1 LDLPAGGWRWE
12 MKDEKK
18 KTGKMK
24 MRLAKTNVKG
34 KSLRVKNCTIYF
46 FISVFL
52 CGFCGCSLWGDFV
65 GFFKP
70 EGSPSDEEIFSS
82 YSLTELKKSSA
93 ADVLTVLHRP
103 EYELLSQSK
112 SVVASA
118 GEKKK
123 GYKSWLNMVAF
134 NEDEMTAMRKYLLI
148 VNERPK
154 VLFTEPWEGLGF
166 DCEIVLEREI
176 LDKPYSNEN
185 ARRIEI
191 LRKVQENA
199 HSDIEEL
206 STDNEI
212 ISVSGMLI
220 NQGLETVLVKLD
232 VSPALAAKLDKKD
245 AVEFDHLSFNKGKIQ
260 MVIVDDVARVK
271 MRLGSFIKKTIGY
284 SRYKCLQCGYVYD
297 PFLGEPE
304 HGIAPGTS
312 FESLPEDWTCLV
324 CGADKSSENWLSL
337 P

>member
-1 LDLPAGGWRWE
+1 
-12 MKDEKK
+12 
-18 KTGKMK
+18 
-24 MRLAKTNVKG
+24 MRLTKSNVKG
-34 KSLRVKNCTIYF
+34 ESLNVKSCIFYF

-65 GFFKP
+65 GFVKP
-70 EGSPSDEEIFSS
+70 EGPPSNEQMFSS
-82 YSLTELKKSSA
+82 YSLTKLKKSNA

-103 EYELLSQSK
+103 EYGLLSQSK
-112 SVVASA
+112 SVVASV

-123 GYKSWLNMVAF
+123 GHKSWLNMVAF
-134 NEDEMTAMRKYLLI
+134 NEDEMTTMRKYLLI

-154 VLFTEPWEGLGF
+154 VLFTEPWEGLSF
-166 DCEIVLEREI
+166 DCEIVLESEI

-191 LRKVQENA
+191 LRKIQEHA

-232 VSPALAAKLDKKD
+232 VSPALAIKLDQKEALD
-245 AVEFDHLSFNKGKIQ
+245 FDHLSFNKGKIQ
-260 MVIVDDVARVK
+260 MVVEDDVVMVK
-271 MRLGSFIKKTIGY
+271 MRLGSFLKKKIGY
-284 SRYKCLQCGYVYD
+284 KRYKCLQCGYLYD

-304 HGIAPGTS
+304 HGIEPGTS
-312 FESLPEDWTCLV
+312 FESLPEDWTCLG
-324 CGADKSSENWLSL
+324 CGADKSSKKWVSQ